1 MKRFLAVFCAVIMLV
16 SAAAVC
22 VTAAGDGVTF
32 SAIETYT
39 TENKLSAAPLTFE
52 AVINVPKSI
61 SGRAGVI
68 FGNYSKKNPSSNIE
82 ITNNGAPRF
91 YGWKNSS
98 TITDLE
104 FKDVDIR
111 GNDYVHLAIAIDTA
125 AGKAHCYVNG
135 ELKQTLPCAGYSG
148 IVSSDPFMV
157 GGDLR
162 SGNSRYFLG
171 KIKSVAVYSDL
182 RTADEIKAD
191 VTKVDTSDAALLVSY
206 DLTASGDARLKD
218 ASKNS
223 NDLVYSNPH
232 AAIESSGGMTFGTE
246 ATYFVSKPFEIAP
259 ETLEAWVNVPKSY
272 TDRGGVIMGNYGA
285 ATPCLNFEI
294 YSNGNPRL
302 YYVDAGGTVYN
313 FVFSTVDVRTGDW
326 AHVAIVH
333 DAAAKKAMCYLD
345 GELKAT
351 VSGVPAFGTAS
362 IANAFGF
369 GGDCRSGNAQFF
381 KGALR
386 SVAVFSDARS
396 ADEIKADM
404 QSVKTSD
411 DGLLAYYD
419 VSNVKSGA
427 EIKDGGKG
435 GYDAKC
441 IRTWF
446 KDKEPIT
453 DYAYS
458 FCVVGDT
465 QKVAYLYPDQFHCI
479 YDWIVENKES
489 KKIEYV
495 FGLGDITDKDTVA
508 EWDLVKG
515 EIFKLNGVVPYS
527 LVRGN
532 HDGSAYYNKYFN
544 VDEYTSQ
551 FEGFFNQ
558 RMIENS
564 WRTFT
569 VGEVKYLTI
578 TLDYGASDK
587 LLNWAADIIEQHPDH
602 RVIITTHA
610 YLFRD
615 GTTLDVGDVVPPN
628 KTGKTDG
635 SVNNGDQMWDKL
647 ISKYEN
653 IFLVMSGHDP
663 CDNIIVAQ
671 DKGVHGNVVTQMLID
686 PQGVDASQGATG
698 MVAMLYFS
706 NDGKTVTIENY
717 STVRG
722 EFYMSTSQLVI
733 EVPEYKPGESSA
745 DTTTATAE
753 TTEAPDTQAPEVTD
767 APTTTVAAETTA
779 APTTEAPKSEGGCG
793 AIVGVTAIAALV
805 LPAAVM
811 IKKKQT
817 R

>member
-1 MKRFLAVFCAVIMLV
+1 MKRFLVVFCVLIMLMSTASV
-16 SAAAVC
+16 A

-39 TENKLSAAPLTFE
+39 TKSTLSAAPLTFE
-52 AVINVPKSI
+52 AVINVSKSI
-61 SGRAGVI
+61 TGRAGVI
-68 FGNYSKKNPSSNIE
+68 FGNYTKKNASSNFE

-98 TITDLE
+98 TITNLE

-111 GNDYVHLAIAIDTA
+111 GNDYVHLAITLDVA
-125 AGKAHCYVNG
+125 ASKAYCYVNG
-135 ELKQTLPCAGYSG
+135 ELKQTLSCAGFSG
-148 IVSSDPFMV
+148 IVSPDPFMV

-162 SGNSRYFLG
+162 SGNDRYFQG

-191 VTKVDTSDAALLVSY
+191 VNVVDASDAALLVAY

-218 ASKNS
+218 ASKNA

-232 AAIESSGGMTFGTE
+232 ASVDNVGGMTFTTDT
-246 ATYFVSKPFEIAP
+246 TYFIAKPYATVP
-259 ETLEAWVNVPKSY
+259 ETFEAWINLPTAYSA
-272 TDRGGVIMGNYGA
+272 RGGVILGNYGA
-285 ATPCLNFEI
+285 AKPCLNFEI

-313 FVFSTVDVRTGDW
+313 YVFTGVDVRTGDW

-333 DAAAKKAMCYLD
+333 DASAKKAMCYLN
-345 GELKAT
+345 GTLKAT
-351 VSGVPAFGTAS
+351 VSGVPAFADAA

-369 GGDCRSGNAQFF
+369 GGDCRSGNEQFF

-396 ADEIKADM
+396 ADEVKADM
-404 QSVKTSD
+404 QSVSTSA

-419 VSNVKSGA
+419 TSNVASGA
-427 EIKDGGKG
+427 DVKDSGKG
-435 GYDAKC
+435 GYDAEC
-441 IRTWF
+441 VRTWF
-446 KDKEPIT
+446 KDKAPVT
-453 DYAYS
+453 NYAYS

-508 EWDLVKG
+508 EWELVKS

-532 HDGSAYYNKYFN
+532 HDGTANFNKYFK
-544 VDEYTSQ
+544 VDEYTKTIEGQ
-551 FEGFFNQ
+551 FNERF
-558 RMIENS
+558 IENS

-569 VGEVKYLTI
+569 VGEVKYLNI

-587 LLNWAADIIEQHPDH
+587 VLNWAAGIIEQHPDH

-628 KTGKTDG
+628 KTGSNDG
-635 SVNNGDQMWDKL
+635 TSNNGDQMWDKL

-653 IFLVMSGHDP
+653 IFLVLSGHDP
-663 CDNIIVAQ
+663 CDNIIVTQ
-671 DKGVHGNVVTQMLID
+671 DKGVNGNVVTQMLID

-706 NDGKTVTIENY
+706 NDGKTITIENY

-722 EFYMSTSQLVI
+722 EYYMSTSQMVI
-733 EVPEYKPGESSA
+733 EVPEYNPGSASA
-745 DTTTATAE
+745 DTTTDAADTTASPSE
-753 TTEAPDTQAPEVTD
+753 QQTTPAEAV
-767 APTTTVAAETTA
+767 TTV
-779 APTTEAPKSEGGCG
+779 APTTEAPVTEGGCG
-793 AIVGVTAIAALV
+793 AALGVAVIAVLA

-811 IKKKQT
+811 IKKKET

>member
-1 MKRFLAVFCAVIMLV
+1 MKRFLAVFCTVIMLASLV
-16 SAAAVC
+16 SVC
-22 VTAAGDGVTF
+22 VTAAGEGITF

-39 TENKLSAAPLTFE
+39 TKNVLSSAPLTFE

-68 FGNYSKKNPSSNIE
+68 FGNYTKKNASSNFE

-98 TITDLE
+98 TVTNLE

-135 ELKQTLPCAGYSG
+135 ELKQTLSCAGYSG
-148 IVSSDPFMV
+148 IVSPDPFMV

-162 SGNSRYFLG
+162 SGNDRYFQG

-182 RTADEIKAD
+182 RTAEEIKAD
-191 VTKVDTSDAALLVSY
+191 VQGTDTSDAALLVSY
-206 DLTASGDARLKD
+206 DLTATGDARLKD
-218 ASKNS
+218 ASKNA
-223 NDLVYSNPH
+223 NDLIYSNPH
-232 AAIESSGGMTFGTE
+232 ASIGDLGGMSFGTDT
-246 ATYFVSKPFEIAP
+246 TYFVSKPYATAP
-259 ETLEAWVNVPKSY
+259 ETVEAWINLPKAYSA
-272 TDRGGVIMGNYGA
+272 RGGVIVGNYGA
-285 ATPCLNFEI
+285 ATSCLNFEI

-302 YYVDAGGTVYN
+302 YYVDAGGTVHN
-313 FVFSTVDVRTGDW
+313 FVFSAVDVRTGDW

-333 DAAAKKAMCYLD
+333 DAASQKAMCYLN

-351 VSGVPAFGTAS
+351 VTGVPVFADSA
-362 IANAFGF
+362 IANEFGF
-369 GGDCRSGNAQFF
+369 GGDCRSGNEQFF

-396 ADEIKADM
+396 ADEVKADM
-404 QSVKTSD
+404 QSVSTSA

-419 VSNVKSGA
+419 TSSVTAAADVKDS
-427 EIKDGGKG
+427 GKG
-435 GYDAKC
+435 GYDAVC

-446 KDKEPIT
+446 KDKEPVT

-465 QKVAYLYPDQFHCI
+465 QKVAYLYPDQFNCI
-479 YDWIVENKES
+479 YDWIVQNKES

-495 FGLGDITDKDTVA
+495 FGLGDITDKDTAA
-508 EWDLVKG
+508 EWEVVKR
-515 EIFKLNGVVPYS
+515 EISKLNGVVPYS

-532 HDGSAYYNKYFN
+532 HDGSANFNKYFK
-544 VDEYTSQ
+544 VEEYTKTIEGQ
-551 FEGFFNQ
+551 FNERF
-558 RMIENS
+558 IENS

-569 VGEVKYLTI
+569 VGEVKYLNI

-587 LLNWAADIIEQHPDH
+587 VLNWAAGIIEQHPDH

-628 KTGKTDG
+628 KTGSNNGT
-635 SVNNGDQMWDKL
+635 SNNGDQMWDKL

-653 IFLVMSGHDP
+653 IFLVLSGHDP

-671 DKGVHGNVVTQMLID
+671 DKGVNGNVVTQMLID
-686 PQGVDASQGATG
+686 PQGVDAAQGATG

-706 NDGKTVTIENY
+706 NDGKTITIENY

-722 EFYMSTSQLVI
+722 EFYMSTSQMVI
-733 EVPEYKPGESSA
+733 EVPEYDPNAVSVS
-745 DTTTATAE
+745 
-753 TTEAPDTQAPEVTD
+753 TTEPTVDTETPATDAPVTD
-767 APTTTVAAETTA
+767 APATEAIADTTA
-779 APTTEAPKSEGGCG
+779 TQAPVTEAPKSEGGCG
-793 AIVGVTAIAALV
+793 SALGVAVIAVLV
-805 LPAAVM
+805 LPVVVL
-811 IKKKQT
+811 IKKKQD
-817 R
+817 